1 MSRPSAAPTIDV
13 EDWSQT
19 AAVRAAGWV
28 GGDPGHGDTAEAL
41 QGILDLLRASG
52 ARATFF
58 FLGTIVDDR
67 PDLAEAVLDSGC
79 ELACHGW
86 SHSDLRSLDRESF
99 GAELDRCARAWE
111 RHGLPAP
118 AGFRAPNFSVD
129 GASIAWVAEE
139 LRRRGYLYDSSVFP
153 MFRHRYGCPRAPLEP
168 FAVETPMGVLAE
180 IPLAVKRFLGL
191 GLPAAG
197 GAWGRFMP
205 GLLHEALI
213 ASIARGGRTPVLYSH
228 PWEYFRPFGDG
239 AFRPPPQV
247 RMRQGLGTGSRMLRS
262 LGRLAERYECITLAG
277 LLEREGAGLRP
288 APMFI

>member
-1 MSRPSAAPTIDV
+1 VRKLCAAPTFDV
-13 EDWSQT
+13 EDWNQT
-19 AAVRAAGWV
+19 AAVRAAG
-28 GGDPGHGDTAEAL
+28 GAEEDPGHACTAEAL
-41 QGILDLLRASG
+41 RGILSLLRASG

-86 SHSDLRSLDRESF
+86 SHTNLRSLGREAF
-99 GAELDRCARAWE
+99 GDELDRCSRAWN

-118 AGFRAPNFSVD
+118 SGFRAPSFSVD
-129 GASIAWVAEE
+129 GASIAWVAGE
-139 LRRRGYLYDSSVFP
+139 LLRRGYLYDSSVFP
-153 MFRHRYGCPRAPLEP
+153 MFRHRYGCPHAPVEP
-168 FAVETPMGVLAE
+168 FAVETPLGTLAE
-180 IPLAVKRFLGL
+180 LPLAVRRVLGL

-205 GLLHEALI
+205 GFLHEALI

-239 AFRPPPQV
+239 AFRPTPQV
-247 RMRQGLGTGSRMLRS
+247 RIRQGLGTGPGMFRF

-288 APMFI
+288 APLFG